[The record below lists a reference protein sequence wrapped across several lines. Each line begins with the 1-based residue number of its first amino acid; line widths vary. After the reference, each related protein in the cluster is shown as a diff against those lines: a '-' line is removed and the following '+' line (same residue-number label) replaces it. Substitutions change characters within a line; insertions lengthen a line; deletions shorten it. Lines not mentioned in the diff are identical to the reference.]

1 VHLCKKWVKSKKNK
15 TFEMASFGQ
24 FIKTEREKQ
33 GWTQTE
39 FGAMIGINSSAI
51 SKIENGTKPF
61 SKDKLSKLSEL
72 FSVDFGVVRD
82 LFFGDKFAREACK
95 YKCSE
100 NVFIV
105 AEDAVQYLINKN
117 SRQTEL
123 NL

>member
-1 VHLCKKWVKSKKNK
+1 M
-15 TFEMASFGQ
+15 TSFGQ

-72 FSVDFGVVRD
+72 FSIDIKAVRD
-82 LFFGDKFAREACK
+82 LFFGDKFAREAYK

-105 AEDAVQYLINKN
+105 AEDTVQYLTNKN
-117 SRQTEL
+117 PKQGEL

>member
-1 VHLCKKWVKSKKNK
+1 
-15 TFEMASFGQ
+15 MASFGL

-39 FGAMIGINSSAI
+39 FGAKIEINSSAV
-51 SKIENGTKPF
+51 SRIENGSKKF
-61 SKDKLSKLSEL
+61 SKNKLSNLAKLFQIDLQEII
-72 FSVDFGVVRD
+72 D
-82 LFFGDKFAREACK
+82 LFFADKFATEAHK

-105 AEDAVQYLINKN
+105 AEDTVQYLTNKN
-117 SRQTEL
+117 SKQRKL